1 MSALPPVTDN
11 EFESKVVKGPRPAA
25 VKFWAEW

>member
-1 MSALPPVTDN
+1 MALAEVKDA
-11 EFESKVVKGPRPAA
+11 EFDGKVVHGPRPAA

>member
-1 MSALPPVTDN
+1 MSGLANMTDA
-11 EFESKVVKGPRPAA
+11 EFASKVVKGPRPAA

>member
-1 MSALPPVTDN
+1 MALPEVKDA
-11 EFESKVVKGPRPAA
+11 EFEAKVVKNSKPAA

>member
-1 MSALPPVTDN
+1 MGNLTDISDAQ
-11 EFESKVVKGPRPAA
+11 FESDILKADAAA